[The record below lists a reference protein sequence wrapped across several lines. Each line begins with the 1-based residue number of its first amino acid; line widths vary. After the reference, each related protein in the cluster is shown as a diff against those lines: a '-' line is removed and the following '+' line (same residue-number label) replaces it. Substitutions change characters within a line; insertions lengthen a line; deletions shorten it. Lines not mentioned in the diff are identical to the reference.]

1 MGDTICIFQG
11 CKVVRRLVDDVTR
24 AIHDAHDLALV
35 QKVDVL
41 LARAVLGVAVRART
55 VVAEHIAL
63 ACLQLG
69 HDTVVGVILQSECL
83 WALHRAEVSGPLL
96 PESG

>member
-1 MGDTICIFQG
+1 M
-11 CKVVRRLVDDVTR
+11 R
-24 AIHDAHDLALV
+24 AVHDAHDLALV
-35 QKVDVL
+35 QKVDLL
-41 LARAVLGVAVRART
+41 LARAVLTVAVRTCT
-55 VVAEHIAL
+55 VVAEHVAF